1 MSIVQEAYVGYHYRF
16 EKSADANVGHRPV
29 TSHHGHATLTF
40 VKGERRWSA
49 LSLPRSGTRVM
60 DHICHHWSRR
70 GLREVRGVCTPGF
83 LSAPSSYIPL

>member
-29 TSHHGHATLTF
+29 TGHHGHATLTF

-49 LSLPRSGTRVM
+49 LRLPQLQYEGNGSHM
-60 DHICHHWSRR
+60 S
-70 GLREVRGVCTPGF
+70 
-83 LSAPSSYIPL
+83 PLEPQRAAKTAWCP